1 MPALPSRQ
9 TRTQASGSRPK
20 CDGSG
25 NELTQLGAV
34 IGFR

>member
-9 TRTQASGSRPK
+9 TRTQASGRRAK
-20 CDGSG
+20 CDGCG

-34 IGFR
+34 LGFR